1 MHINVHLKILPK
13 KICGENNSHID
24 NTIEYEETKAVNNIL
39 GNECRR
45 SLKLFV
51 DPSFLVY
58 LRAK

>member
-13 KICGENNSHID
+13 TICPENNSHID
-24 NTIEYEETKAVNNIL
+24 NTIEYEDTKAVKDIL

-45 SLKLFV
+45 SLKLFME
-51 DPSFLVY
+51 PSFLVY